1 MAEAL
6 RFTCGTCGK
15 VHQGLPDYGFETPDH
30 YLPVPEA
37 ERSARCRL
45 SSDLCVIDERDHF
58 VRAVLLVPIRGT
70 AERFGWGVWS
80 SLSADNFRRYEALWD
95 AEDVSR
101 EGPWVG
107 WLSNRVPFYPD
118 TLALKVA
125 VQPQNDGRRP
135 LLELEPTDHPLAR
148 DQCEGITLARAVELA
163 EALMHP
169 DRSR

>member
-30 YLPVPEA
+30 YLQVPEA
-37 ERSARCRL
+37 ERAARCRL

-95 AEDVSR
+95 AEDVTG
-101 EGPWVG
+101 EGP
-107 WLSNRVPFYPD
+107 
-118 TLALKVA
+118 
-125 VQPQNDGRRP
+125 
-135 LLELEPTDHPLAR
+135 
-148 DQCEGITLARAVELA
+148 
-163 EALMHP
+163 
-169 DRSR
+169 